1 MATGRKENKETRVKA
16 KPGDA
21 EGPIS
26 QHALGVERPRATV
39 KLCFCV
45 FSSINK
51 INQDQQ
57 K

>member
-1 MATGRKENKETRVKA
+1 MATRRQENKEAGVKA

-26 QHALGVERPRATV
+26 QNALGVERPRVTV
-39 KLCFCV
+39 RLCFCV
-45 FSSINK
+45 LSSINK

>member
-1 MATGRKENKETRVKA
+1 MATGRQENKEAGVKA

-21 EGPIS
+21 EGLIS

-39 KLCFCV
+39 RLCFCV
-45 FSSINK
+45 LSSINK
-51 INQDQQ
+51 IKQDQQ